1 VGDINP
7 KKISRK
13 LKKKKQIRERERE
26 REREERDYR
35 DIQDKKKGIKTY

>member
-13 LKKKKQIRERERE
+13 LKKKIRE
-26 REREERDYR
+26 REREERDFR
-35 DIQDKKKGIKTY
+35 DIYIKKG

>member
-7 KKISRK
+7 KKIFRK
-13 LKKKKQIRERERE
+13 LEKKQIRE

-35 DIQDKKKGIKTY
+35 DIQNKKKRIKTY

>member
-13 LKKKKQIRERERE
+13 LKNKKQIRERE

-35 DIQDKKKGIKTY
+35 DIQDKKKG

>member
-26 REREERDYR
+26 REERDYR

>member
-35 DIQDKKKGIKTY
+35 DIQDKKKG

>member
-26 REREERDYR
+26 REKKEIIEIYK
-35 DIQDKKKGIKTY
+35 IKKKG